1 MRLWVVGVVCRA
13 LEVLSD
19 LVSGKEEMDM
29 ERMNNLIK
37 RQLLTILDHVRR
49 HIKLPHAPLFYQGTC
64 SGRII
69 RSFNQPSN
77 VHCRINCS
85 RGYLLIDTPLRFLSV
100 FTNQ

>member
-1 MRLWVVGVVCRA
+1 MYICIDMSGVSLVRLWVVGVVCRA

-69 RSFNQPSN
+69 RSFRPA
-77 VHCRINCS
+77 
-85 RGYLLIDTPLRFLSV
+85 L
-100 FTNQ
+100 